1 MAYLQCCLVVMWLV
15 PLETAAVLAH
25 SVHTIQPCCMLHV
38 FSENLH
44 MFCICLIK
52 INVLLKK
59 VFVCFGLVCDKRV
72 TEVFSFSLSTVL
84 DSET

>member
-1 MAYLQCCLVVMWLV
+1 MAYLQCCLVV
-15 PLETAAVLAH
+15 VLPR
-25 SVHTIQPCCMLHV
+25 SVHTIQPCSMLHV

-59 VFVCFGLVCDKRV
+59 DLCFGLVCVVAV
-72 TEVFSFSLSTVL
+72 TRE
-84 DSET
+84 